1 MINGDT
7 KPHAAPEID
16 SDLAKDVANLY
27 SWANVEDAP
36 TYRDF
41 SRQRKSRHTHHATDV
56 DIRKSDAVQ
65 APEAS
70 IESQA
75 QVFESL
81 VEPEPTPVEVSA
93 EPFPASV
100 VETLVVPP
108 VETELSQAA
117 ALPEAPA
124 PTSFFETN
132 LPAPA
137 ESFSS
142 SLAIYSLAGGVGKTT
157 LCANLGRIFCAMKEK
172 VLLVDASGSG
182 LLPFYFGATDLRC
195 GLRTFVSPDANYP
208 PLQVIGTNEIT
219 KQWLENDV
227 KAAMR
232 KAQRTI
238 FDLGPASMSLLPE
251 IAGMCST
258 VLVPLQPDL
267 NSILT
272 VSRIEA
278 SFHAMRSSGID
289 VPEVFYIFNRF
300 DQQDSIDQRA
310 RALVERQCCNRLLPI
325 TIRDAAEI
333 AKAIASRMTV
343 ADHAPGSPVTHDLLE
358 LASWVRK
365 RSPVRA
371 PVRTQA
377 RWSER

>member
-56 DIRKSDAVQ
+56 DIRKSDAAQ

>member
-1 MINGDT
+1 MINGEG
-7 KPHAAPEID
+7 KEHAESEAD

-27 SWANVEDAP
+27 SWANVEEAP

-41 SRQRKSRHTHHATDV
+41 SRQRRIRNTQHATDV
-56 DIRKSDAVQ
+56 DIRKSEAAP
-65 APEAS
+65 APEVS

-75 QVFESL
+75 QVFESS
-81 VEPEPTPVEVSA
+81 VEPAPIQARATSLPAAVIETPLEPLVDTQLP
-93 EPFPASV
+93 PPA
-100 VETLVVPP
+100 TF
-108 VETELSQAA
+108 
-117 ALPEAPA
+117 PEAPV
-124 PTSFFETN
+124 PTSFFETSA
-132 LPAPA
+132 PAPV

-142 SLAIYSLAGGVGKTT
+142 ALAIYSLAGGVGKTT

-182 LLPFYFGATDLRC
+182 LLPFYFGATDLRS
-195 GLRTFVSPDANYP
+195 GLRTFISPDANYP
-208 PLQVIGTNEIT
+208 PLQVIGTNDIT

-238 FDLGPASMSLLPE
+238 FDLGPASMSMLPE
-251 IAGMCST
+251 IVGMCGT
-258 VLVPLQPDL
+258 VLIPLQPDL

-300 DQQDSIDQRA
+300 DRQDSIDQRA
-310 RALVERQCCNRLLPI
+310 RALVERQCCDRLLPI

-371 PVRTQA
+371 AARTQA